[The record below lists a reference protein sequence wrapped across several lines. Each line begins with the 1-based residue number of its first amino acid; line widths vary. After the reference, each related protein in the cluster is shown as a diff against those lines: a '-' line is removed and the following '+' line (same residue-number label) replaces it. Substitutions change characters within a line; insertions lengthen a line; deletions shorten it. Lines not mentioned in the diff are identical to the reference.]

1 MILLTHL
8 LSPSLTNPQNPKH
21 QISKTHLFE
30 QIKIMVVHASNP
42 EAGSYVYYDAIYN
55 DHNDLRR
62 TQNLMFDFQV
72 SRYNRAPEVYSD
84 GEEEDPLLNFESL
97 TVEQTLEFD
106 KELLFNGDREQI
118 QVIVYHMLDLIRA
131 PSYSEVVGKLNHA
144 IFDLKE
150 RDAIFNVKGVHV
162 SINVMVWE
170 FPDVDD
176 VDVDVR
182 LAVAPASDEAVAQH
196 LETVVVENESC
207 CVICMDK
214 IRVGSD
220 MAAGRMPCSH
230 VFHRTCGEAWLRSS
244 GICPVCRAVFPS

>member
-1 MILLTHL
+1 MIIHTRSLGVDKVILLTHL
-8 LSPSLTNPQNPKH
+8 LTPSLTNPQNPKH

-42 EAGSYVYYDAIYN
+42 EADSYVYYDAIYN

-72 SRYNRAPEVYSD
+72 SRYNRAP
-84 GEEEDPLLNFESL
+84 ESL

-131 PSYSEVVGKLNHA
+131 PCYSEVVGKLNHA
-144 IFDLKE
+144 IFDLKK

-170 FPDVDD
+170 FPDLDD
-176 VDVDVR
+176 VDVNVR